1 MTREEWAIVQA
12 PFAAPAIGALEAA
25 VGREMRDLAEIEGH
39 KSRLPQMGRHGTSP
53 PSPIKMR
60 GMEMLASG
68 ASVAEVARCFRRST
82 GTVRDWRADARLRG
96 MMPADAA
103 ILSGGAG

>member
-39 KSRLPQMGRHGTSP
+39 RRRLPVT
-53 PSPIKMR
+53 R
-60 GMEMLASG
+60 GSGLIRVPDVKAAGIQMLAAG
-68 ASVAEVARCFRRST
+68 HDVQTVARRFHLAFA
-82 GTVRDWRADARLRG
+82 TVRSWREEAMRARKR
-96 MMPADAA
+96 ADAA